1 MSREVRP
8 GSGAGGPGGL
18 EVSGGVAGVVASH
31 QELLALAGEYDL
43 AAERMRGWAICGSA
57 VLVDP
62 DLLASGLLSPVTLAA
77 AEAQVLAATSGPDG
91 VGVESLAWQVDAAA
105 LRATAGL
112 LLDADRLAA
121 AGLDRLLLP
130 LGLVLVSAPVW
141 VPPAAGV
148 LARLYPDG
156 SPVVR
161 PVPGVAVPASHTA
174 ARTVR
179 DLVEHLRQLSAL
191 SPPDAP
197 ARNGTFELQTLTT
210 ADGERRHVLLLPG
223 TDDMTTLPWTR
234 DGDARDMGANLALV
248 GGVPDDVTDG
258 VLEALVAAGV
268 GEDPVLVVGHSQ
280 GGMVA
285 AALLAR
291 ADKHGLSMRHA
302 VTLGSPTGQLPGIP
316 AGSQV
321 LSLEHRGDVVPL
333 LDGGANPDSVEQVT
347 VTFGPVDDDG
357 GRGGLEALAERH
369 GFAAYAEGAALVDV
383 SDHPSVRAQVAG
395 LRSAGFLDPPEG
407 TAVSS
412 RLLQVVRE
420 P

>member
-1 MSREVRP
+1 MS
-8 GSGAGGPGGL
+8 GDAGL
-18 EVSGGVAGVVASH
+18 EVTGGVAGVAARH
-31 QELLALAGEYDL
+31 EELLALAWEYDE
-43 AAERMRGWAICGSA
+43 AAERMRGWAARGAA

-62 DLLASGLLSPVTLAA
+62 GLLASGPLSPVTLAA
-77 AEAQVLAATSGPDG
+77 AEAQVLAATLGPDG
-91 VGVESLAWQVDAAA
+91 VGVESLAWEADAAA
-105 LRATAGL
+105 VRLTAGL
-112 LLDADRLAA
+112 LLDADRLAS

-130 LGLVLVSAPVW
+130 LGLVLVSAPGW
-141 VPPAAGV
+141 VPPVAGV

-156 SPVVR
+156 SPGVR
-161 PVPGVAVPASHTA
+161 PVPGVVVPASHTA
-174 ARTVR
+174 PRSVR

-210 ADGERRHVLLLPG
+210 TEGARRHVLLLPG

-258 VLEALVAAGV
+258 VLEALLDAGV
-268 GEDPVLVVGHSQ
+268 GQDPVLVVGHSQ

-291 ADKHGLSMRHA
+291 ADEHGLSIRHA
-302 VTLGSPTGQLPGIP
+302 VTLGSPTGQLPGVP

-347 VTFGPVDDDG
+347 VTFGPVDDGG
-357 GRGGLEALAERH
+357 GRGGLEVLADRH
-369 GFAAYAEGAALVDV
+369 GFAAYAEGASLVDA

-395 LRSAGFLDPPEG
+395 LRSAGFLDPADG

-420 P
+420 E

>member
-1 MSREVRP
+1 VSRSDTP
-8 GSGAGGPGGL
+8 DDDGL
-18 EVSGGVAGVVASH
+18 EVSGGVAGVAAVH
-31 QELLALAGEYDL
+31 RELLALAWEYDE
-43 AAERMRGWAICGSA
+43 AAERMRGWAARGAA

-77 AEAQVLAATSGPDG
+77 AEAQVLAATAGPDG
-91 VGVESLAWQVDAAA
+91 VGVESLAWEVDAAA
-105 LRATAGL
+105 LRTTAGL

-130 LGLVLVSAPVW
+130 LGPVLVSAPGW
-141 VPPAAGV
+141 VPPVAGA

-174 ARTVR
+174 PRSVR

-197 ARNGTFELQTLTT
+197 ARNGTVELQTLTT
-210 ADGERRHVLLLPG
+210 TDGARRHVLLLPG

-234 DGDARDMGANLALV
+234 DGDVRDMGANLALV

-258 VLEALVAAGV
+258 VLEALVDAGV
-268 GEDPVLVVGHSQ
+268 GEEPVLVVGHSQ

-291 ADKHGLSMRHA
+291 ADEHGLSIRHA
-302 VTLGSPTGQLPGIP
+302 VTLGSPTGWLPGVP

-347 VTFGPVDDDG
+347 VTFGPVDDG
-357 GRGGLEALAERH
+357 RGRGGLEALADRH
-369 GFAAYAEGAALVDV
+369 GFAAYAEGASLVDA

-395 LRSAGFLDPPEG
+395 LRSAGFLDPADG
-407 TAVSS
+407 TSVSS

>member
-1 MSREVRP
+1 MS
-8 GSGAGGPGGL
+8 GDAGL
-18 EVSGGVAGVVASH
+18 EVTGGVAGVAARH
-31 QELLALAGEYDL
+31 EELLALAWEYDE
-43 AAERMRGWAICGSA
+43 AAERMRGWAARGAA

-62 DLLASGLLSPVTLAA
+62 GLLASGPLSPVTLAA
-77 AEAQVLAATSGPDG
+77 AEAQVLAATLGPDG
-91 VGVESLAWQVDAAA
+91 VGVESLAWEADAAA
-105 LRATAGL
+105 VRLTAGL
-112 LLDADRLAA
+112 LLDADRLAS

-130 LGLVLVSAPVW
+130 LGLVLVSAPGW
-141 VPPAAGV
+141 VPPVAGV

-156 SPVVR
+156 SPGVR
-161 PVPGVAVPASHTA
+161 PVPGVVVPASHTA
-174 ARTVR
+174 PRSVR

-210 ADGERRHVLLLPG
+210 TEGARRHVLLLPG

-258 VLEALVAAGV
+258 VLEALVDAGV
-268 GEDPVLVVGHSQ
+268 GQDPVLVVGHSQ

-285 AALLAR
+285 AALLTR
-291 ADKHGLSMRHA
+291 ADEHGLSIRHA
-302 VTLGSPTGQLPGIP
+302 VTLGSPTGQLPGVP

-347 VTFGPVDDDG
+347 VTFGPVDDGG
-357 GRGGLEALAERH
+357 GRGGLEVLADRH
-369 GFAAYAEGAALVDV
+369 GFAAYAEGASLVDA
-383 SDHPSVRAQVAG
+383 SDHPSVRTQLEE
-395 LRSAGFLDPPEG
+395 LRRAGFLDPADG

-420 P
+420 E